1 MTVEVKEGLMDE
13 HPQVRSTLGPVEHG
27 KPAEEQAMVHL
38 VCFHWLSA
46 GLTWSGKEEHA
57 FLKGFSPKS
66 CEVAGTASA
75 RRGLRNVEGF
85 LAWRSPLPRGSSQT
99 LFNTFNL

>member
-27 KPAEEQAMVHL
+27 KPAEDRATVHL

-57 FLKGFSPKS
+57 FLKGVSPKW
-66 CEVAGTASA
+66 CEVFGTASA
-75 RRGLRNVEGF
+75 RRGSRTVK
-85 LAWRSPLPRGSSQT
+85 
-99 LFNTFNL
+99 